1 MLEIKDV
8 TFSYAPAP
16 KASDT
21 LCFDLTVNAQ
31 SITVIEGAS
40 GIGKS
45 TLLHLIAG
53 FLTPFSGDILWH
65 GQSIC
70 GLLPVERPVS
80 ILFQN
85 DNLFPHLDVWTN
97 IAIGLAANIRNSTDS
112 RNMIEQSLSDLGIQ
126 GMNNRPINTLSGG
139 QQQRVAL
146 ARALVRSRISSS
158 DQSAKRSILLLDEP
172 FSALDPETK
181 AECLDQV
188 KQMVARD
195 GLTALMVTHD
205 PADAKNLDAVV
216 FSLKP
221 NS

>member
-16 KASDT
+16 IASNI
-21 LCFDLTVNAQ
+21 LCFDLTVKAH
-31 SITVIEGAS
+31 SITVIEGMS

-53 FLTPFSGDILWH
+53 FLTPLSGDILWQ

-70 GLLPVERPVS
+70 RLLPAERPVS
-80 ILFQN
+80 MLFQN

-97 IAIGLAANIRNSTDS
+97 IAIGLAANIRNSTES
-112 RNMIEQSLSDLGIQ
+112 REMMEQSLSDLGIQ
-126 GMNNRPINTLSGG
+126 GMNKRLISTLSGG

-146 ARALVRSRISSS
+146 ARALVRSRISPS
-158 DQSAKRSILLLDEP
+158 DQTPRRSLLLLDEP

-205 PADAKNLDAVV
+205 PADAKNLDAMV
-216 FSLKP
+216 FSLKQ

>member
-16 KASDT
+16 IASNI
-21 LCFDLTVNAQ
+21 LCFDLTVKAH
-31 SITVIEGAS
+31 SITVIEGMS

-53 FLTPFSGDILWH
+53 FLTPLSGDILWQ

-70 GLLPVERPVS
+70 GLLPAERPVS
-80 ILFQN
+80 MLFQN

-97 IAIGLAANIRNSTDS
+97 IAIGLAANIRNSTES
-112 RNMIEQSLSDLGIQ
+112 REMMEQSLSDLGIQ
-126 GMNNRPINTLSGG
+126 GMNKRLISTLSGG

-146 ARALVRSRISSS
+146 ARALVRSRISPS
-158 DQSAKRSILLLDEP
+158 DQTPRRSLLLLDEP
-172 FSALDPETK
+172 VSALDPEPK

-205 PADAKNLDAVV
+205 PADAKNLDAMV
-216 FSLKP
+216 FSLKQ

>member
-16 KASDT
+16 IASNI
-21 LCFDLTVNAQ
+21 LCFDLTVKAH
-31 SITVIEGAS
+31 SITVIEGMS

-53 FLTPFSGDILWH
+53 FLTPLSGDILWQ

-70 GLLPVERPVS
+70 GLLPAERPVS
-80 ILFQN
+80 MLFQN

-97 IAIGLAANIRNSTDS
+97 IAIGLAANIRNSTES
-112 RNMIEQSLSDLGIQ
+112 REMMEQSLSDLGIQ
-126 GMNNRPINTLSGG
+126 GMNKRLISTLSGG

-146 ARALVRSRISSS
+146 ARALARSRISPS
-158 DQSAKRSILLLDEP
+158 DQTPRRSLLLLDEP

-205 PADAKNLDAVV
+205 PADAKNLDAMV
-216 FSLKP
+216 FSLKQ

>member
-8 TFSYAPAP
+8 TFSYAPP
-16 KASDT
+16 PIASNI
-21 LCFDLTVNAQ
+21 LCFDLTVKAH
-31 SITVIEGAS
+31 SITVIEGMS

-53 FLTPFSGDILWH
+53 FLTPLSGDILWQ

-70 GLLPVERPVS
+70 GLLPAERPVS
-80 ILFQN
+80 MLFQN

-97 IAIGLAANIRNSTDS
+97 IAIGLAANIRNSTES
-112 RNMIEQSLSDLGIQ
+112 REMMEQSLSDLGIQ
-126 GMNNRPINTLSGG
+126 GMNKRLISTLSGG

-146 ARALVRSRISSS
+146 ARALARSRISPS
-158 DQSAKRSILLLDEP
+158 DQTPRRSLLLLDEP

-205 PADAKNLDAVV
+205 PADAKNLDAMV
-216 FSLKP
+216 FSLKQ

>member
-16 KASDT
+16 IASNI
-21 LCFDLTVNAQ
+21 LCFDLTVKAH
-31 SITVIEGAS
+31 SITVIEGMS

-53 FLTPFSGDILWH
+53 FLTPLSGDILWQ

-70 GLLPVERPVS
+70 GLLPAERPVS
-80 ILFQN
+80 MLFQN

-97 IAIGLAANIRNSTDS
+97 IAIGLAANIRNSTES
-112 RNMIEQSLSDLGIQ
+112 REMMEQSLSDLGIQ
-126 GMNNRPINTLSGG
+126 GMNKRLISTLSGG

-146 ARALVRSRISSS
+146 ARALVRSRISPS
-158 DQSAKRSILLLDEP
+158 DQTPGRLLLLLDEP

-205 PADAKNLDAVV
+205 PADAKNLDAMV
-216 FSLKP
+216 FSLKQ

>member
-1 MLEIKDV
+1 
-8 TFSYAPAP
+8 
-16 KASDT
+16 
-21 LCFDLTVNAQ
+21 
-31 SITVIEGAS
+31 GAS

-53 FLTPFSGDILWH
+53 FLNPLSGDILWQ

-70 GLLPVERPVS
+70 GLLPAERPVS

-112 RNMIEQSLSDLGIQ
+112 RNMIEQSLSDLGIP
-126 GMNNRPINTLSGG
+126 GMNKRPIDTLSGG

-146 ARALVRSRISSS
+146 ARALVRSRISLS